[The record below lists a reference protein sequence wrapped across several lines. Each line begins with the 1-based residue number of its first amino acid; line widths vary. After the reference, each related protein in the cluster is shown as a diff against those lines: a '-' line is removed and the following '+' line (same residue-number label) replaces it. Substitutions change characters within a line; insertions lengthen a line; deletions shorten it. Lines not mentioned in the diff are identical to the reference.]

1 MIDVGFIRRLES
13 HMLNQ
18 RIEAARPIAQKIHEV
33 EKSLNLTMIQIGEL
47 MSSIAAA
54 RLAPGT
60 RFSLTAGMDASEKL
74 IAAADKTARSY
85 REVVEAHGHL
95 AEDRDDAGLRTVS
108 WGDFSEC
115 PPNSATDVN
124 EISNRF
130 RVIESA

>member
-1 MIDVGFIRRLES
+1 
-13 HMLNQ
+13 MLNQ
-18 RIEAARPIAQKIHEV
+18 RIEAARPIARKIHEV
-33 EKSLNLTMIQIGEL
+33 EKSLNLTMIQMGEL

-95 AEDRDDAGLRTVS
+95 AEDRNDAGLQTVS
-108 WGDFSEC
+108 WGDVFEC
-115 PPNSATDVN
+115 PPDSASAATEV
-124 EISNRF
+124 SPPL
-130 RVIESA
+130 RVVESA